1 MVDPPDS
8 RDRVLVV
15 RGVTQRFGDRL
26 ALDAVDLSVPAGQ
39 VVGLL
44 GPNGAGKTTLMR
56 AIFGVIEPDRG
67 TITWRGRPA
76 SAADRR
82 MWGYLPQER
91 GLYRDMRVED
101 HLVWLGRL
109 HGLDARTSH
118 ERTGQLL
125 ARLGLA
131 DRRRDAI
138 KDLSG
143 GLAQR
148 VQLAAAIVHDPAV
161 LVLDEPFA
169 GLDPSAVEF
178 LSGVVLE
185 HVAGGRN
192 VVLSSHQL
200 DLVEDVCET
209 IYLLHEGRVVLH
221 GRLSDLKAAS
231 AERYLRVDVAISAD
245 WLSPVPAAVERSTSA
260 GSRIRLRPGTDA
272 GAVLDLVRAHA
283 DVNDFAVEAPSL
295 SELFLHATGT
305 DAAEVDQRFSAQTT
319 GAGVAAS

>member
-1 MVDPPDS
+1 MDPS
-8 RDRVLVV
+8 DRKCLAV
-15 RGVTQRFGDRL
+15 RGVTQRFGERL
-26 ALDAVDLSVPAGQ
+26 ALDNVDLSVPAGQ

-56 AIFGVIEPDRG
+56 VIFGVIQPDSG
-67 TITWRGRPA
+67 SITWRGRPA
-76 SAADRR
+76 SIADRQS
-82 MWGYLPQER
+82 WGYLPQER

-101 HLVWLGRL
+101 HVIWIGRL
-109 HGLDARTSH
+109 HGLDGSTSR
-118 ERTGQLL
+118 ERSRRLL

-131 DRRRDAI
+131 DRGRDAI

-148 VQLAAAIVHDPAV
+148 VQLAAAMIHDPQV

-178 LSGVVLE
+178 LFGVVLE
-185 HVAGGRN
+185 HVAAGRN

-209 IYLLHEGRVVLH
+209 IYLLHEGRIALH
-221 GRLSDLKAAS
+221 GRLSELKATS
-231 AERYLRVDVAISAD
+231 PDRYLRVDVAASAD

-272 GAVLDLVRAHA
+272 GAVLDQVRAHA
-283 DVNDFAVEAPSL
+283 DVTDFAVETPSL

-305 DAAEVDQRFSAQTT
+305 DVGQADGRVDALATRGGAAPS
-319 GAGVAAS
+319 